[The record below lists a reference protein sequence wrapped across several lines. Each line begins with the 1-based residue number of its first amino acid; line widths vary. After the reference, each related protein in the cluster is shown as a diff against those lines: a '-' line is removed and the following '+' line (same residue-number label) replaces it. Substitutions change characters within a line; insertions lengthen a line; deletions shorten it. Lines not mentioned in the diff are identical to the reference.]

1 MSVSV
6 SFCFCTAGQC
16 DENASSRAKKH
27 NGCSPTG
34 IKPLGTVV
42 YITSF
47 QLLIFEDK
55 SITQRGAKR
64 DDTRA
69 CFVSVRTQAS
79 TPRCVEKKKKKKRE
93 VPYRYHPETDPEC
106 LSAHRRLNTPA
117 HSTCVGMTLIESRA
131 ILSGLYGCQFQ
142 RLTKDPP

>member
-27 NGCSPTG
+27 NNGCRPTG
-34 IKPLGTVV
+34 IKPLGTIV

-79 TPRCVEKKKKKKRE
+79 TPRCVEKKKKKAVR
-93 VPYRYHPETDPEC
+93 YRYHPETDPEC

-117 HSTCVGMTLIESRA
+117 HSTCVGMTLIDSRV